1 MRQTRKILK
10 GQIYYVQKAGV
21 TVGSEQKAGRPAII
35 VSNNTGNY
43 YSNVVEVVYLTTQCK
58 ADMPTHVPILSA
70 RKPSI
75 ALCEEI
81 VSVDKQRLGNYV
93 NTITSEE
100 MQQVNQAML
109 ISLGIIPENLL
120 QMITNMMTVY
130 GEGYRQ
136 SGQMDAASS
145 MTPESYIR
153 TQAERDVYKKL
164 YGDLL
169 YTHFNAEKINTLTY

>member
-10 GQIYYVQKAGV
+10 GQIYYVQKAGF
-21 TVGSEQKAGRPAII
+21 TVGSEQKSGRPAII

-109 ISLGIIPENLL
+109 ISLGILPENLIH
-120 QMITNMMTVY
+120 MISDMMTVY
-130 GEGYRQ
+130 IEDREQ
-136 SGQMDAASS
+136 KVLTVLDR
-145 MTPESYIR
+145 ESYIR
-153 TQAERDVYKKL
+153 TQTERDVYKKL

-169 YTHFNAEKINTLTY
+169 YSHFHTEKVNART